1 MTQEQLL
8 IIYLKVLNNKI
19 MRYIKTLLLVLL
31 SANISYSQIDRTQ
44 PPKPGPAPIISLG
57 NPKSFTLKNGLKV
70 IVVENDKLPRAYA
83 NLDIDNY
90 PDYEGDIKGVS
101 NLLGSMMGNGTK
113 NQEKDSYNEEV
124 DYMGATLFLS
134 AGGGYASSL
143 KRYFPRILEMMSD
156 GLINPVFTKEDF
168 QKEKNVILDGIKSIE
183 KDVQTIASR
192 VHSKLRYGAN
202 HPFGEFESAE
212 SINNVTLKDVKN
224 YYSTYAIPN
233 NAYLTIV
240 GDVKFDNIK
249 SLVEDLFGNWKK
261 GKSLNYSMPQ
271 TSNLNDLEISF
282 VDMPNAVQSEIYV
295 GNLME
300 VSMSNPDFFALKLG
314 NQILGGSSTARLFM
328 NLREDKGFTYG
339 SYSSAST
346 SRYVGTFTATASVR
360 NEVTDS
366 AVTEIIN
373 EIKKITSVNVTEAE
387 LNAAKEKYVGSFI
400 MSTEQPSTIASFA
413 SNIDKFNL
421 PENFYEKYLEN
432 FQGVT
437 VDDVKRVINKYILN
451 DRLRILVVGKGQ
463 DVLSRLEN
471 LPYEM
476 KYYDKYAVSSGK
488 PDYST
493 PSDVSVESV
502 ISKYIEAIGGKDK
515 ISEVNAVSMLAEAE
529 VQGMKLQMVS
539 IQSKP
544 NKQVTMMMMMGNT
557 MMKMVFDGEKGSVS
571 QQGIVNSLPEDQVQ
585 EMINSTLPFEELGW
599 VSDDNVKFNSIE
611 EEDGKTLHVLEV
623 SKGTFVA
630 YDSETGLK
638 YKQTEIAEMPD
649 GSKMPQ
655 TTYYDDYRSVDGV
668 LFPYVIRAPIG
679 PQSLDFNIVNISV
692 NPQVSDSDF
701 VIEN

>member
-463 DVLSRLEN
+463 DVLSMLEN